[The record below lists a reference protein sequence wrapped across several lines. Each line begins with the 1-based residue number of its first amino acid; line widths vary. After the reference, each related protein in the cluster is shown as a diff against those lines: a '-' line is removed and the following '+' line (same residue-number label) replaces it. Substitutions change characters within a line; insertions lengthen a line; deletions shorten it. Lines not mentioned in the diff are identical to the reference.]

1 MNIAIR
7 VAGILLGILPFL
19 ALGAPAALACSP
31 EDGCIE
37 CETGT
42 VSACFKAE
50 AARDAIDLSSG
61 KYTRKSSIAQV
72 RGGTGGAASDCARCQ
87 SYAGDNA
94 TTKAFC
100 AAYLASGIC
109 AP

>member
-1 MNIAIR
+1 MNIASR
-7 VAGILLGILPFL
+7 VAVILLVLASFL
-19 ALGAPAALACSP
+19 AFCSNIGFACSP
-31 EDGCIE
+31 EDGCTE
-37 CETGT
+37 CGPGM

-50 AARDAIDLSSG
+50 AAKDAIDVSSG

-72 RGGTGGAASDCARCQ
+72 RSGGADAGSDCSQCL
-87 SYAGDNA
+87 SYVGDNA

-109 AP
+109 SR